1 MSGLYGLLGI
11 VVYVIAIMGVVAIRD
26 KGPVARFEQELS
38 GERAERRSIGEWLEQ
53 RLGPAGAPIVG
64 QLQLEHPARREKVRL
79 RIDAAGRPGGLTLE
93 RYARRKGAFLVLGFG
108 VAVFLLLSGSWI
120 SAVAV
125 LFLGVFAFDAWLH
138 GTGRRRQEAIERGL
152 PDFLDILAVCVSAG
166 IAFRPALARVSESS
180 EGPLREEMHLVLRQ
194 IALGAPRRE
203 AFDALRAR
211 NTSEGVGTF
220 VTAVQQAEELGVPL
234 TDALVDLARDMRQ
247 MAFQRARQRAQK
259 ATPRV
264 SIVTTA
270 VIAPGAVIIIIA
282 GLLANV
288 DLSTLR

>member
-1 MSGLYGLLGI
+1 VSGLFGLLAI
-11 VVYVIAIMGVVAIRD
+11 VVYVVAIMGVVAVRD
-26 KGPVARFEQELS
+26 KGPVARFEDELS
-38 GERAERRSIGEWLEQ
+38 GERRRRRSVGEWLEQ
-53 RLGPAGAPIVG
+53 RLGPAGAPLVR
-64 QLQLEHPARREKVRL
+64 QLQLEHPTRREKVRL

-93 RYARRKGAFLVLGFG
+93 RYARRKGAFLVLGLG
-108 VAVFLLLSGSWI
+108 VAVFLLISGSWL
-120 SAVAV
+120 SAAAV
-125 LFLGVFAFDAWLH
+125 LFLAAFAFDAWLH
-138 GTGRRRQEAIERGL
+138 GTGRRRQELIERGL

-180 EGPLREEMHLVLRQ
+180 EGPLREEMQLVLRQ
-194 IALGAPRRE
+194 IALGSPRRE
-203 AFDALRAR
+203 AFDALRMR